1 MTDQTSVIFWVTLL
15 KNDFFVC
22 LEFGGKNEEKA
33 LRSAAC
39 KWLNSPNENGGQ
51 VKKNYERWSYEGRTK
66 QKLKIGGIFPKSGNK
81 YVAPE
86 LMPGKKLSNL
96 N

>member
-1 MTDQTSVIFWVTLL
+1 MTESVIFWVTLF
-15 KNDFFVC
+15 KNYFFVC

-86 LMPGKKLSNL
+86 LMPGKKICQV
-96 N
+96 